1 MKDVEKRHR
10 RRSHQP
16 VGERGEDPILEYQKE
31 VKEVRRKRGLE
42 SPFTPHRGE
51 ERRGR
56 TIDED
61 PGHPTGR
68 GSPEEQTKESKREKG
83 AVRGVTSSEKRFTR
97 SNGAEGS
104 AEKTCGGS
112 CPYGDGGG
120 PKGQAQ
126 GQGKSFGQ
134 RGDSSKGGSSK
145 GWSEKE
151 RSGSG
156 RRRAISW
163 KQGKDVALHTV
174 AIGDLEVGLEKAF
187 HYAQE
192 VKVAGTLKKL
202 DLEGGGINLFLKLS
216 GTTGEEALKAHGTNP
231 TELFQ
236 IHVCP
241 PDCGRLETGERLLHG
256 LRGRLLVPG
265 VVKEDWMSNLVGAGV
280 RAEGDE
286 LVALRERGAL
296 LAAADRV
303 EPPKKK
309 EVGSSSE
316 SKSKKKKK
324 KKKKKEKVK
333 KKTKESE
340 EAGGEE
346 KKKDSKRNLDGR
358 HARIAVQKRPQ
369 VLFEG
374 TGLDVKEK
382 IRNRVMSR
390 ARKFVSKKRERSSSS
405 SRSSSTSDSTE
416 DQGSKAEGLY
426 LEVNGQSC
434 GRTIPR
440 HPELRNFADD
450 ARQLADQPRRG
461 QARHVSAAGSYTILS
476 ERNFEKGQ
484 RCVGPRNVDA
494 GNSNRPRCEGPA
506 GLGMRRVVSATEVVR
521 KHGSRH
527 NVADCAK
534 NGDLPGRAVGHSSQ
548 GGASFSPER
557 NVSGCKD
564 QLPCKGQGK
573 RKRERR
579 KVRLQG
585 GLQRRPRE
593 RQRERSR
600 WKEGRQEEGGE
611 IDEDGYG
618 GRPLEDLGGPPGKEE
633 GEEAVGE
640 RPGKG
645 PDADLSPEL
654 LNGDH
659 PGLLEEPVDEILGFS
674 KVDSKPEACLTHA
687 GTSQL
692 SEEKMFIDGF
702 QGSGDFSLGGMGE
715 VLLQQLLEVFT
726 SLRSKPTGSRNPLSV
741 FPLPT
746 SRSLLVSTFPHLT
759 NVEVTWLL
767 LVCLGLNSMWGG
779 DSFYDGLVSGA
790 QRSCL
795 LETCKDVSR
804 ICSISGAV
812 EAFDWSG
819 FFRTRTVDYQG
830 DEVKVARSFCW
841 GNIAPALPEEIGR
854 VPLSDIC
861 TSGCKYYVDHFDLFV
876 NPRDQWPNIKKPK
889 VMVSDPD
896 WAEVCTGLVSAG
908 VCRFVP
914 REELFEGP
922 DGPLLN
928 GLPGDA
934 EASKDVILT
943 SWVLFWG
950 PSCMF

>member
-1 MKDVEKRHR
+1 M
-10 RRSHQP
+10 
-16 VGERGEDPILEYQKE
+16 
-31 VKEVRRKRGLE
+31 
-42 SPFTPHRGE
+42 
-51 ERRGR
+51 
-56 TIDED
+56 
-61 PGHPTGR
+61 
-68 GSPEEQTKESKREKG
+68 
-83 AVRGVTSSEKRFTR
+83 RGVTNSERLVTR

-104 AEKTCGGS
+104 AEKTCGGT

-126 GQGKSFGQ
+126 GQGESFGQ
-134 RGDSSKGGSSK
+134 REDSSKGGSSE

-156 RRRAISW
+156 RRRAIS
-163 KQGKDVALHTV
+163 
-174 AIGDLEVGLEKAF
+174 LEA
-187 HYAQE
+187 
-192 VKVAGTLKKL
+192 
-202 DLEGGGINLFLKLS
+202 
-216 GTTGEEALKAHGTNP
+216 
-231 TELFQ
+231 
-236 IHVCP
+236 
-241 PDCGRLETGERLLHG
+241 
-256 LRGRLLVPG
+256 
-265 VVKEDWMSNLVGAGV
+265 
-280 RAEGDE
+280 
-286 LVALRERGAL
+286 RERRSPTHRGHRRAGGWSRSIHREGL
-296 LAAADRV
+296 PLCSGGQSRGYP
-303 EPPKKK
+303 E
-309 EVGSSSE
+309 EVGSGRRRHQLVPETFRNNRRGGVESSRHQPQRAVPDPRLPTRLRATGDRRA
-316 SKSKKKKK
+316 SS
-324 KKKKKEKVK
+324 
-333 KKTKESE
+333 TWTTRSS
-340 EAGGEE
+340 AGSGNGE
-346 KKKDSKRNLDGR
+346 G
-358 HARIAVQKRPQ
+358 
-369 VLFEG
+369 
-374 TGLDVKEK
+374 GLDVQSG
-382 IRNRVMSR
+382 RGRRSCRRRRVGSI
-390 ARKFVSKKRERSSSS
+390 AGERSSPDC
-405 SRSSSTSDSTE
+405 SRSCGTPKEEGRRQFVGEQVQEEEKEKEEKRKSKEEDEGIRGSRRRREEEGFKEESGWPPPQDRSAEATTGAFRGHGIGREGE
-416 DQGSKAEGLY
+416 DQEPGDVPSPEVRLQKEG
-426 LEVNGQSC
+426 EVQFVKPIVEHLRLHGRSGFQGGGPLPGGEQGQSC
-434 GRTIPR
+434 GRTIPG
-440 HPELRNFADD
+440 HPEFRNFTDD
-450 ARQLADQPRRG
+450 ARQPADQPRRG

-476 ERNFEKGQ
+476 ARNFEKGQ
-484 RCVGPRNVDA
+484 RGVGPRNVDA

-506 GLGMRRVVSATEVVR
+506 GLGMRRVVSASEVVR

-534 NGDLPGRAVGHSSQ
+534 NGDPPGRAVGHSSQ
-548 GGASFSPER
+548 GGAAFSPEGD
-557 NVSGCKD
+557 VSGCKN

-611 IDEDGYG
+611 IDEDGYD
-618 GRPLEDLGGPPGKEE
+618 GRSLEDLGGPPGKEDD
-633 GEEAVGE
+633 EEAVGE
-640 RPGKG
+640 RPGNG
-645 PDADLSPEL
+645 PDADLSPEV

-659 PGLLEEPVDEILGFS
+659 PGRLVEPVDEIPGFS
-674 KVDSKPEACLTHA
+674 KVDSKPEACLTSA

-692 SEEKMFIDGF
+692 SGEKIFTDGF

-746 SRSLLVSTFPHLT
+746 SRSLLASTFPHLT

-795 LETCKDVSR
+795 LEICKDVSR

-861 TSGCKYYVDHFDLFV
+861 TLGCKYYVDHFDLFV
-876 NPRDQWPNIKKPK
+876 KPRDQWPNIKKPK
-889 VMVSDPD
+889 VMVADPD
-896 WAEVCTGLVSAG
+896 WAEVCAGLVSAG

-914 REELFEGP
+914 REELFERSGWP
-922 DGPLLN
+922 AAQWP
-928 GLPGDA
+928 
-934 EASKDVILT
+934 
-943 SWVLFWG
+943 FWSYQG
-950 PSCMF
+950 